1 MKRVIASL
9 FVLLSATGAAA
20 QDFPSKPVRM
30 VVPFAAGGP
39 TDILTR
45 LAAEGMASRFAQPV
59 LVENRPGA
67 AGGIAADF
75 VQRSPADGH
84 TLLVA
89 GQAILFINPHL
100 YKKLQYDPAEFTFVG
115 MLGQFPNV
123 VVAHPDL
130 PAKTMAELVQFA
142 KSKPGALSY
151 GSNGIGSLSHLTT
164 EMIAKA
170 AGINIVHVPY
180 QGAAP
185 QMADLMAGRIGLT
198 IVGPQT
204 IMPLIRQGK
213 LRPIAVSTSKR
224 YAGLPDTP
232 TLIEAGFKDL
242 DLPVWFA
249 IMAPAK
255 TPAPALARLRS
266 TFEAVATAPTYVG
279 ELEKRQSLPM
289 PLTVQQAE
297 GVFAREG
304 KFWTDAVKST
314 GATAE

>member
-1 MKRVIASL
+1 MRTLIFVVAALASGIAS
-9 FVLLSATGAAA
+9 A
-20 QDFPSKPVRM
+20 QDFPSKAVRM
-30 VVPFAAGGP
+30 IVPFAAGGP

-45 LAAEGMASRFAQPV
+45 LAAEGMASRLGQPV
-59 LVENRPGA
+59 VVENRTGA
-67 AGGIAADF
+67 AGAIAADF
-75 VQRSPADGH
+75 VQRSPADGY

-89 GQAILFINPHL
+89 GQAILFINQNL
-100 YKKLQYDPAEFTFVG
+100 YRKLQYDPAQFTFVG

-123 VVAHPDL
+123 VVAHPDV
-130 PAKTMAELVQFA
+130 PARTMAELVQLA
-142 KSKPGALSY
+142 KSKPGAISY
-151 GSNGIGSLSHLTT
+151 GSNGIGSLAHLTT

-170 AGINIVHVPY
+170 AGIHIVHVPY

-198 IVGPQT
+198 VVGPQT

-224 YAGLPDTP
+224 YPGLPDTP

-249 IMAPAK
+249 IMAPAQ
-255 TPAPALARLRS
+255 TPPEALARLRS
-266 TFEAVATAPTYVG
+266 TFSAVASAPTYVG
-279 ELEKRQSLPM
+279 ELEKRQSEPM
-289 PLTVQQAE
+289 PLNPQQAE
-297 GVFAREG
+297 ALFAHEG
-304 KFWTDAVKST
+304 KFWADAVKST

>member
-1 MKRVIASL
+1 MRKVIFLVAALAFGVAS
-9 FVLLSATGAAA
+9 A
-20 QDFPSKPVRM
+20 QDFPSRTVRL

-45 LAAEGMASRFAQPV
+45 LAAEGMATRLGQPV
-59 LVENRPGA
+59 IVENRTGA
-67 AGGIAADF
+67 AGAIAADF
-75 VQRSPADGH
+75 VQRSPADGY

-89 GQAILFINPHL
+89 GQAILFINQNL
-100 YKKLQYDPAEFTFVG
+100 YKKLNYDPAGFTFVG

-130 PAKTMAELVQFA
+130 PARTMAELVQLA

-151 GSNGIGSLSHLTT
+151 GSNGIGSLAHLTT
-164 EMIAKA
+164 EMVAKA
-170 AGINIVHVPY
+170 AGIHIVHVPY

-185 QMADLMAGRIGLT
+185 QMADLLAGRIGLT
-198 IVGPQT
+198 LVGPQT

-224 YAGLPDTP
+224 YPGLPDTP
-232 TLIEAGFKDL
+232 TLVEAGFKDL

-255 TPAPALARLRS
+255 TPPAALALLRN
-266 TFEAVATAPTYVG
+266 TFDAVASAPTYVG
-279 ELEKRQSLPM
+279 ELEKRQSEPM
-289 PLTVQQAE
+289 ALTVQQAE
-297 GVFAREG
+297 ALFAREG
-304 KFWTDAVKST
+304 RFWADAVKST

>member
-1 MKRVIASL
+1 MRKVIFLVAALAFGVAS
-9 FVLLSATGAAA
+9 A
-20 QDFPSKPVRM
+20 QDFPSRTVRM

-45 LAAEGMASRFAQPV
+45 LAAEGMGSRLGQPV
-59 LVENRPGA
+59 IVENRTGA
-67 AGGIAADF
+67 AGAIAADF
-75 VQRSPADGH
+75 VQRSPADGY

-89 GQAILFINPHL
+89 GQAILFINQNL
-100 YKKLQYDPAEFTFVG
+100 YKKLHYDPAEFTFVG

-123 VVAHPDL
+123 VVAHPDV
-130 PAKTMAELVQFA
+130 PAKTMAELVRFA
-142 KSKPGALSY
+142 KSKPGAVSY
-151 GSNGIGSLSHLTT
+151 GSNGIGSLAHLTT

-198 IVGPQT
+198 VVGPQT
-204 IMPLIRQGK
+204 VMPLIRQGK
-213 LRPIAVSTSKR
+213 LRAIAVSTSKR
-224 YAGLPDTP
+224 YPGLPDTP

-255 TPAPALARLRS
+255 TPPAALARLRG
-266 TFEAVATAPTYVG
+266 TFDAVASAPTYVG
-279 ELEKRQSLPM
+279 ELEKRQSEPM

-297 GVFAREG
+297 ALFAREG
-304 KFWTDAVKST
+304 RFWADAVKST

>member
-1 MKRVIASL
+1 MKKAIFLVAALAFGVAS
-9 FVLLSATGAAA
+9 A
-20 QDFPSKPVRM
+20 QDFPSRAVRM

-45 LAAEGMASRFAQPV
+45 LAAEGMASRLGQPV
-59 LVENRPGA
+59 VVENRTGA
-67 AGGIAADF
+67 AGAIAADF

-89 GQAILFINPHL
+89 GQAILFINQHL
-100 YKKLQYDPAEFTFVG
+100 YKKLQYDPAGFAFVG

-130 PAKTMAELVQFA
+130 PARSMAELVQLA
-142 KSKPGALSY
+142 SAKPGSISY
-151 GSNGIGSLSHLTT
+151 GSNGIGSLAHLTT
-164 EMIAKA
+164 EMIARA
-170 AGINIVHVPY
+170 ARINIVHVPY

-198 IVGPQT
+198 LVGPQT

-224 YAGLPDTP
+224 YPGLPDTP
-232 TLIEAGFKDL
+232 TLIEAGLKDL

-255 TPAPALARLRS
+255 TPPAALARLRG
-266 TFEAVATAPTYVG
+266 TFDAVASAPTYVG
-279 ELEKRQSLPM
+279 ELEKRQSEPM
-289 PLTVQQAE
+289 PLTAQQAE
-297 GVFAREG
+297 ALFAREG
-304 KFWTDAVKST
+304 KFWADAVKST

>member
-1 MKRVIASL
+1 MKRLIASL
-9 FVLLSATGAAA
+9 FLLLLATGAAA

-45 LAAEGMASRFAQPV
+45 LAAEGMASRFGQPV
-59 LVENRPGA
+59 VVENRTGA

-89 GQAILFINPHL
+89 GQAILFINQHL

-142 KSKPGALSY
+142 KSKPGAVSY

-232 TLIEAGFKDL
+232 TLIESGFKDL

-249 IMAPAK
+249 IMAPAR
-255 TPAPALARLRS
+255 TPAAALARLRS

-279 ELEKRQSLPM
+279 ELEKRQSQPM

>member
-1 MKRVIASL
+1 MKKLLLLAALACGVAS
-9 FVLLSATGAAA
+9 A
-20 QDFPSKPVRM
+20 QDFPTKPVRM

-45 LAAEGMASRFAQPV
+45 LAAEGMASRLGQPV
-59 LVENRPGA
+59 VVENRTGA

-75 VQRSPADGH
+75 VQRSAPDGH

-89 GQAILFINPHL
+89 GQAILFINQHL
-100 YKKLQYDPAEFTFVG
+100 YKKLQYDPAELVFVG

-123 VVAHPDL
+123 VVTHPEL
-130 PAKTMAELVQFA
+130 PAKTMAEVVQFA
-142 KSKPGALSY
+142 KAKPGAISY

-213 LRPIAVSTSKR
+213 LRPIAVSTNKR
-224 YAGLPDTP
+224 FAGLPDTP
-232 TLIEAGFKDL
+232 TLIESGFKDL

-249 IMAPAK
+249 IMTPAK

-266 TFEAVATAPTYVG
+266 TFDAVASVPTYVG
-279 ELEKRQSLPM
+279 ELEKRQSQPM
-289 PLTVQQAE
+289 PLTVKDAE
-297 GVFAREG
+297 VLFAREG
-304 KFWTDAVKST
+304 KFWADAVKST

>member
-1 MKRVIASL
+1 MKLIGL
-9 FVLLSATGAAA
+9 LLSLAATCVSA
-20 QDFPSKPVRM
+20 QDFPTKPVRM

-45 LAAEGMASRFAQPV
+45 LAGEGMAGRLGQPV
-59 LVENRPGA
+59 VVENRTGA
-67 AGGIAADF
+67 AGAIAADF
-75 VQRSPADGH
+75 VQRSAPDGH
-84 TLLVA
+84 TLLIA
-89 GQAILFINPHL
+89 GQAILFINQHL

-115 MLGQFPNV
+115 MLGEFPNV
-123 VVAHPDL
+123 VVADPEL

-142 KSKPGALSY
+142 RSKPGNVSY

-224 YAGLPDTP
+224 YSGLPDTP
-232 TLIEAGFKDL
+232 TLIESGFKDL

-249 IMAPAK
+249 IMAPAR
-255 TPAPALARLRS
+255 TPPAALARLRS
-266 TFEAVATAPTYVG
+266 TFDAVASAPTYVG
-279 ELEKRQSLPM
+279 ELDKRQSQPM
-289 PLTVQQAE
+289 PLTVTQAE
-297 GVFAREG
+297 ALWAREG
-304 KFWTDAVKST
+304 RFWADAVKAT